1 MHLFL
6 VVSSRRVCFCCLRL
20 YKLVLFLVFLMFL
33 KKMLVLKYRKAWSS
47 TIHYAAGVELW
58 GTCQYTSYFFI
69 CMLPFNFYF
78 YKKSSI
84 DACGHISQCMWQ
96 NFFYSFLT
104 FFFKNKVTWLWLLG
118 SVLCS
123 HFCKV
128 LIIEQ

>member
-6 VVSSRRVCFCCLRL
+6 VVSSQRVCFCCLRL

-47 TIHYAAGVELW
+47 TVQVLYIMQREWNFEVLVS
-58 GTCQYTSYFFI
+58 TQVIFFI

-84 DACGHISQCMWQ
+84 DACGHISQCM
-96 NFFYSFLT
+96 
-104 FFFKNKVTWLWLLG
+104 
-118 SVLCS
+118 
-123 HFCKV
+123 
-128 LIIEQ
+128 